1 MHHFDGES
9 EVQEARKQRVE
20 LVEPRVDAPAA
31 RETSEQPLDL
41 VPQLVEFA
49 VAVPFDFAVYTV
61 RAAAPHGSK
70 RKEWMETIKN
80 QPDAGRV
87 DDVIAGLKP
96 YRRLEAVATFI
107 RTYGTNKD
115 RMRCDLCRKRGLPV
129 GSGVVESVCKQIVG
143 SRFEGAGRRWSKAG
157 ANALLAVKC
166 ASGTTAGPTSSIGGL
181 AAPQPLDQES

>member
-9 EVQEARKQRVE
+9 EVQEAQKQRVE

-31 RETSEQPLDL
+31 LETSEQPLDL

-49 VAVPFDFAVYTV
+49 VAVPFDFPVHTV
-61 RAAAPHGSK
+61 KAAAPHESK
-70 RKEWMETIKN
+70 QKDWMETIKGQLN
-80 QPDAGRV
+80 AGRV
-87 DDVIAGLKP
+87 DGVIADLKP
-96 YRRLEAVATFI
+96 HRRLEEVAPCI

-129 GSGVVESVCKQIVG
+129 GSGVVESACRQIAG
-143 SRFEGAGRRWSKAG
+143 SRFKGAGYRWSKAG

-166 ASGTTAGPTSSIGGL
+166 CFRNNRRPDFLNWRACS
-181 AAPQPLDQES
+181 AAAA

>member
-31 RETSEQPLDL
+31 RETSEQSLDL
-41 VPQLVEFA
+41 VPQLVEFT
-49 VAVPFDFAVYTV
+49 VAVPFDFPVHTV
-61 RAAAPHGSK
+61 KAAAPHESK
-70 RKEWMETIKN
+70 QKDWMETIKN

-87 DDVIAGLKP
+87 DGVITDLVP
-96 YRRLEAVATFI
+96 YRRLEEVVTCI

-143 SRFEGAGRRWSKAG
+143 SRFKGAGHR
-157 ANALLAVKC
+157 
-166 ASGTTAGPTSSIGGL
+166 
-181 AAPQPLDQES
+181 